1 MSDMLTY
8 IVESLKKSDLE
19 AVSRD
24 TGINEWTLQA
34 IRKGPP
40 HGIGNPGILT
50 AEPLYKY
57 FKRREGRELRRR
69 RAA

>member
-1 MSDMLTY
+1 MLPY
-8 IVESLKKSDLE
+8 IVEALKKYDLE
-19 AVSRD
+19 QVVRD
-24 TGINEWTLQA
+24 TGINKWTLQA

-50 AEPLYKY
+50 AEPLYRY
-57 FKRREGRELRRR
+57 FKKREGRDLRRR